1 MGSFLALV
9 ILLLSRKLGDVFRLL
24 IEGDL
29 LLEEDL
35 EEYEEQDG
43 DLALLQVLE
52 GLLILDVDE

>member
-35 EEYEEQDG
+35 EEYEEQDE